1 MPTDP
6 KLKAT
11 AYHEAG
17 HAVLA
22 LLMGRPVQKVSI
34 IPSQNRLGAVT
45 IQKGRVK
52 KSTDRLESEMLI
64 LLAGMAAEARVTGQY
79 NLQGAGQDLAH
90 VEKLALSR
98 SPNSKQATKLIHKT
112 LDKTNHLIS
121 QKTNWTAIKAIA
133 KELLEHESISGR
145 AARHHLDLATKNNL

>member
-1 MPTDP
+1 M
-6 KLKAT
+6 KAT

-17 HAVLA
+17 HAVVA
-22 LLMGRPVQKVSI
+22 ILMGRTVQKVSI

-45 IQKGRVK
+45 IQKGRTK
-52 KSTDRLESEMLI
+52 KTSDKLEAEMLI
-64 LLAGMAAEARVTGQY
+64 LLAGMAAEARVTGTY
-79 NLQGAGQDLAH
+79 NLQGASQDLRH

-121 QKTNWTAIKAIA
+121 NKANWQAIKTIA

-145 AARHHLDLATKNNL
+145 AARHHLELAQQSNLRK